1 MRKQSCHHSGAL
13 HPAFADHAG
22 DRDHVLR
29 LAALEVEQ
37 PDGILPQLVLRSWP
51 QGLRVVDSLSGEDCD
66 VVGVDLDSLE
76 AVLNALRKW
85 TVTAILWLY

>member
-1 MRKQSCHHSGAL
+1 MRKQSCHNSGAL
-13 HPAFADHAG
+13 HPALADRAS